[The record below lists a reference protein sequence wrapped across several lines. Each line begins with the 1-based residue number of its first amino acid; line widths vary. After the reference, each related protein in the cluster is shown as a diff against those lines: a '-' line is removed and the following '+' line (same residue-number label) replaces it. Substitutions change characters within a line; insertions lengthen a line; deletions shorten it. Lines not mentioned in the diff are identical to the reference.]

1 MQKKEEEIK
10 KEKKEQ
16 LRKVVLNNP
25 KIKAIYE
32 RLKDK

>member
-10 KEKKEQ
+10 KEIKEK

-25 KIKAIYE
+25 KRKAIYE

>member
-10 KEKKEQ
+10 KEIKEK
-16 LRKVVLNNP
+16 LIKVVLNNH
-25 KIKAIYE
+25 KIKEIYE